1 MSSVKTGTRAQESD
15 YRLLVNTPA
24 ELAQQHVAWAR
35 RLHDAPG
42 VPFGIPVVDKK
53 VIPMHPGDMCVFVAR
68 PGHAKTSM
76 LAYLARAEAKRI
88 QARGRAEKEAVIFVT
103 WEQVTE
109 EINAVLDTSPKYTV
123 SDIAWGRA
131 NMKDVTRH
139 SFARAGLPIWIIG
152 QSLEKMDALSISRL
166 PRMFPEM
173 VFEAI
178 ESIKEDYGVRPT
190 LMCFDYIQMIPIRHQ
205 ARRHEQV
212 MEAAHRCKELAKS
225 IGCPA
230 AVAVQARR
238 EVDDRTIKIP
248 LLRDA
253 QWASD
258 IEQVADK
265 YFGLWR
271 PWLTEDH
278 YDQFGDPATITIG
291 GRDFLVTEELMFLG
305 MQKQRY
311 AEGQATWALHF
322 QPQYLRLCELETD
335 IDEVLAA

>member
-1 MSSVKTGTRAQESD
+1 MRTGIRQQESD
-15 YRLLVNTPA
+15 VRLLVNTPA
-24 ELAQQHVAWAR
+24 ELAQQHVAWAK

-42 VPFGIPVVDKK
+42 VPFGIPCVDRK
-53 VIPMHPGDMCVFVAR
+53 VIPFHPGDMCVFVAR
-68 PGHAKTSM
+68 PGHAKTSI

-88 QARGRAEKEAVIFVT
+88 QARGMAEKEAVIFVT

-109 EINAVLDTSPKYTV
+109 EINAVLDTSPKYTMT
-123 SDIAWGRA
+123 DIAWGRA
-131 NMKDVTRH
+131 DMKEVTRH
-139 SFARAGLPIWIIG
+139 SFGRAGLPIWIIG
-152 QSLEKMDALSISRL
+152 QSLEKMDALGISRM

-173 VFEAI
+173 VFGAI
-178 ESIKEDYGVRPT
+178 ESIKEDYGVKPT
-190 LMCFDYIQMIPIRHQ
+190 LMCFDYIQLIPIRYQ
-205 ARRHEQV
+205 SQRHEQV

-225 IGCPA
+225 IACPA

-238 EVDDRTIKIP
+238 EVDDRTIKMP

-265 YFGLWR
+265 YFGQWR
-271 PWLTEDH
+271 PWLTEEH
-278 YDQFGDPATITIG
+278 VDQFGQQATITIG
-291 GRDFLVTEELMFLG
+291 GEEYPVTEELMFLA

-311 AEGQATWALHF
+311 AEGQAMWALHF

-335 IDEVLAA
+335 IDEALAVA